1 MSIRTD
7 RTIRH
12 TLAAAAAAALALLAG
27 CATLER
33 EGVLASA
40 VGGAVVVRNGAPMV
54 VSLPPGPGAG
64 FGWILKS
71 TGPGL
76 AFIGGPDLTAN
87 PKPPSVMGVAETTT
101 FRFRAK
107 APGTTVVEFA
117 YVAPPGQSV
126 ATERTVRYDVIVTP
140 EDLFGI
146 L

>member
-1 MSIRTD
+1 MSIRND
-7 RTIRH
+7 GMIRH
-12 TLAAAAAAALALLAG
+12 TVAAAATLALLAG

-33 EGVLASA
+33 EGALAA
-40 VGGAVVVRNGAPMV
+40 AEGGALIVRNGAPMV
-54 VSLPPGPGAG
+54 VSLPPVPDAG

-76 AFIGGPDLTAN
+76 AFIGGPDVTVN

-107 APGTTVVEFA
+107 SPGMSAIEFV

-126 ATERTVRYDVIVTP
+126 ATERTVRYTVTVTP
-140 EDLFGI
+140 AGFAGI

>member
-1 MSIRTD
+1 VAG
-7 RTIRH
+7 
-12 TLAAAAAAALALLAG
+12 LAALAG

-33 EGVLASA
+33 EGVL
-40 VGGAVVVRNGAPMV
+40 VPPEGGAVVVRDGAPMV
-54 VSLPPGPGAG
+54 VSLPPEPGAG
-64 FGWILKS
+64 FGWVLKT

-76 AFIGGPDLTAN
+76 AFIGGPDVTVS
-87 PKPPSVMGVAETTT
+87 PKPPSIMGVAETTT

-126 ATERTVRYDVIVTP
+126 ATERTVRYDVTVTP
-140 EDLFGI
+140 SGFFGI

>member
-1 MSIRTD
+1 MSTSFD
-7 RTIRH
+7 RAIRH
-12 TLAAAAAAALALLAG
+12 MLGATAALAMLAG

-40 VGGAVVVRNGAPMV
+40 EGGAVIVRNGAPMV
-54 VSLPPGPGAG
+54 VSLPPEPGAG

-76 AFIGGPDLTAN
+76 AFIGGPDVTVST
-87 PKPPSVMGVAETTT
+87 KPPSIMGVAETTT

-126 ATERTVRYDVIVTP
+126 ATERIVRYDVTVTP
-140 EDLFGI
+140 AGFFGI